1 MLKIYIKTYNNFLL
15 NNLINY
21 INNII
26 VINNKIVVNYMVLP
40 AKYKSFTIK
49 KSPHVFGRSKEKYY
63 LKTYLGVIT
72 LTYTRK
78 KDLLN
83 ILKNLKVFT
92 DKKCPGLG
100 IKFIVSN

>member
-1 MLKIYIKTYNNFLL
+1 MLKIYIKTYNNFLFK
-15 NNLINY
+15 NLIQY
-21 INNII
+21 INITTTNKKIA
-26 VINNKIVVNYMVLP
+26 INHIVLP
-40 AKYKSFTIK
+40 SKCKSFTVK

-83 ILKNLKVFT
+83 ILNDLKVFT
-92 DKKCPGLG
+92 NKGCSGLG
-100 IKFIVSN
+100 IKFVVSS

>member
-1 MLKIYIKTYNNFLL
+1 MLKIYIKTYNNSLL
-15 NNLINY
+15 NNLIQYINITTTNKKIAINY
-21 INNII
+21 IA
-26 VINNKIVVNYMVLP
+26 LP
-40 AKYKSFTIK
+40 PKCKNFTVK

-83 ILKNLKVFT
+83 ILNDLKVFT
-92 DKKCPGLG
+92 NKGCPGLG
-100 IKFIVSN
+100 LQFIVSS

>member
-15 NNLINY
+15 NNLIKY
-21 INNII
+21 INNIT
-26 VINNKIVVNYMVLP
+26 INKKIAINHIVLP
-40 AKYKSFTIK
+40 AKYKSFTVK

-83 ILKNLKVFT
+83 ILNDLKIFT
-92 DKKCPGLG
+92 NRECPGLG
-100 IKFIVSN
+100 LKFIVSS